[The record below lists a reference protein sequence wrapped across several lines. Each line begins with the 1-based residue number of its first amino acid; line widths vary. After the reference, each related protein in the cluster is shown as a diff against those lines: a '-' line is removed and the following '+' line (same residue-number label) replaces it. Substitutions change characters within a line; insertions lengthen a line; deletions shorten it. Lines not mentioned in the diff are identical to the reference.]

1 MNIVQMHERCDELLD
16 KANAPWFSPEQKDI
30 YLNFAQSD
38 FVENEHKIF
47 EVTERGRESLSTIV
61 KVDTYTNVSTINLDA
76 ITKFMFVLDLSGQ
89 FPDVCGS
96 GTVWR
101 SIKAE
106 QLQNIIE
113 NQNDPFNKNDDTK
126 PAYVQY
132 HNGTNRVIE
141 IYSATTPTNVSLKYL
156 KKPVDVLNDELTPA
170 NNINSELPEFVH
182 EEIVRRAVE
191 MMLGTLQDQ
200 LGYQIAQSESNESN

>member
-61 KVDTYTNVSTINLDA
+61 KAQTYTNVSTIDLDA
-76 ITKFMFVLDLSGQ
+76 INKFMFVIDLSGL
-89 FPDVCGS
+89 FPDKCGS
-96 GTVWR
+96 GFVWR
-101 SIKAE
+101 TIKAE

-113 NQNDPFNKNDDTK
+113 NQNDPFNKNDDSN
-126 PAYVQY
+126 PAYIQY
-132 HNGTNRVIE
+132 HNGTNRLIE
-141 IYSATTPTNVSLKYL
+141 IYSTTSPSNLNLKYL
-156 KKPVDVLNDELTPA
+156 KKPVDVLNDEITPA
-170 NNINSELPEFVH
+170 NNVNCELPEFVH